1 MCVRLTHSTGSSSI
15 RALVALE
22 GLACARHSVAL
33 SASIFP
39 PLCLPLFLEA
49 VSAFPFPS
57 EESSWAFRYPAIQM
71 QSAATLL
78 HSRPLALESEEC
90 RGPALARPLQLR
102 LLLGSHNPCHF
113 SCLAESAS
121 PSSCKVPLVFFLFF
135 ITQLPHEPPP
145 SPRPH
150 PSRHI
155 NQLVSWHYTAL

>member
-1 MCVRLTHSTGSSSI
+1 MRLTHSTGSSSI

-39 PLCLPLFLEA
+39 SLCLPLFLEA

-121 PSSCKVPLVFFLFF
+121 PSSCKVPLVFFSIFYHPAATRAPTL
-135 ITQLPHEPPP
+135 
-145 SPRPH
+145 SPVPI
-150 PSRHI
+150 P
-155 NQLVSWHYTAL
+155 LGT